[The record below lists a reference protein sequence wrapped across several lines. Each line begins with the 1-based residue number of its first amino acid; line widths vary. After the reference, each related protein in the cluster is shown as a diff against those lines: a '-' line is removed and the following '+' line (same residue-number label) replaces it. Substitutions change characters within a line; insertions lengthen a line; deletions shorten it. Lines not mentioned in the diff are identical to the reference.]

1 MMRMHWDTIME
12 YDNVLQALGE
22 KRGRPQGSPPHIP
35 STPALTMTTTE
46 VYSAFIVRAGA
57 VVWMGGDPCG
67 RPGPAPGRAI

>member
-1 MMRMHWDTIME
+1 MRMHRDTIME

-46 VYSAFIVRAGA
+46 VYSAFIVRVGTLA
-57 VVWMGGDPCG
+57 VALT
-67 RPGPAPGRAI
+67 RPQVEHYDTVR